1 MSHYDV
7 IIIGAGAAG
16 LMCAIEAGKRG
27 RKVLV
32 LERSEK
38 VGSKILISGGGRC
51 NFTNLHVSPDCYI
64 SSNKHFAKS
73 ALARYTPLDFLAL
86 IKKHKIL
93 YHEKK
98 LGQLFCDGSARQIVA
113 MLLAECDE
121 AGVVLER
128 NINVTSLSKIEEFLV
143 EAQSRTYSAKSL
155 VIATGGRSIP
165 KMGATDFG
173 YRVASQF
180 GIACTECA
188 PGLVPFTF
196 SDELLESFSYLSGLA
211 LDVELSCH
219 ATTFREHLLFT
230 HRGLSGPSILQISSY
245 WKPGDSIE
253 VNLLP
258 EIDLAELLEQHRDSS
273 DMLKGILLN
282 YLPKRFLQYA
292 FSSWVKDKQ
301 LSRLTAKEKESLCAF
316 FHSWALTPGGTEG
329 YRKAEV
335 TLGGVS
341 VDELSSQTFE
351 TRKVCGLYF
360 IGEVLDV
367 TGWLGG
373 YNFQWAWS
381 SGYCAGQ
388 FV

>member
-1 MSHYDV
+1 MIHYDV

-51 NFTNLHVSPDCYI
+51 NFTNLFVAPECYI

-73 ALARYTPLDFLAL
+73 ALARFDPSDFLSL
-86 IKKHKIL
+86 IEKHKIP

-98 LGQLFCDGSARQIVA
+98 LGQLFCDGSAREIVT
-113 MLLAECDE
+113 MLLAECE
-121 AGVVLER
+121 SVGVVIER
-128 NINVTSLSKIEEFLV
+128 NVHVASFSKAEAFSVVAETKTFTS
-143 EAQSRTYSAKSL
+143 QSL

-173 YRVASQF
+173 YRVAEQF
-180 GIACTECA
+180 GLTCVPCA

-196 SDELLESFSYLSGLA
+196 SDELLSLFSEISGVA
-211 LDVELSCH
+211 LDVEICCNDTS
-219 ATTFREHLLFT
+219 FREQLLFT
-230 HRGLSGPSILQISSY
+230 HRGLSGPAILQISSY
-245 WKPGDSIE
+245 WNPGE
-253 VNLLP
+253 ALTLNLLP
-258 EIDLAELLEQHRDSS
+258 DTDLDTILDSHKDS
-273 DMLKGILLN
+273 PRMLKTVLLD
-282 YLPKRFLQYA
+282 YFPKRFLQVA
-292 FSSWVKDKQ
+292 FAHWVQDMPLVQ
-301 LSRLTAKEKESLCAF
+301 IGSKEREALKSF
-316 FHSWALTPGGTEG
+316 FHSWTLTPGGTEG

-335 TLGGVS
+335 TLGGVN

-351 TRKVCGLYF
+351 AKKVSGLYF

-373 YNFQWAWS
+373 YNFQWAWA

-388 FV
+388 YV